1 MGRCA
6 ERAAVLTTVLVFA
19 GSALATDLIHK
30 EFHFKVR
37 RHASISVLN
46 EYGPI
51 TVHPVAGHQVIVN
64 AYLHSPKVEVNS
76 SQRGSRVEF
85 VSHLLPG
92 ANADSGTVDYDVLLP
107 ADASVTLDA
116 CSGSIYAE
124 GLRGDVTLVGNSGAV
139 EVKNVSN
146 GHVHIKTLDG
156 PITLTNVSDGHV
168 EVTSVGGQV
177 TMTSVSGSRIDVNTN
192 KGNIAY
198 NGDFG
203 GGGEYLFMTNTGNI
217 DATAPAYASISV
229 SAQSMKGQVV
239 NDFPLHP
246 NDETYVVTM
255 GSSFFG
261 YLGKAA
267 SSVKLVS
274 WSGKIHLKKH
284 P

>member
-6 ERAAVLTTVLVFA
+6 ERAAVLTAVLVFA
-19 GSALATDLIHK
+19 GSAVAADLIHK

-37 RHASISVLN
+37 RHASVSILN

-51 TVHPVAGHQVIVN
+51 SVHPVSGHQVIVN
-64 AYLHSPKVEVNS
+64 AFLHSPKVEVNS
-76 SQRGSRVEF
+76 SQRGSRVEII
-85 VSHLLPG
+85 SHLLPG
-92 ANADSGTVDYDVLLP
+92 ASADAGTVDYDVLLP

-116 CSGSIYAE
+116 CSGALFAE
-124 GLRGDVTLVGNSGAV
+124 GLHGDLTLVGNSGAV
-139 EVKNVSN
+139 EVKNISS
-146 GHVHIKTLDG
+146 GHVHVKTLDG

-168 EVTSVGGQV
+168 EITSVGGQV

-198 NGDFG
+198 DGDFG
-203 GGGEYLFMTNTGNI
+203 GGGEYLFVTNSGNI
-217 DATAPAYASISV
+217 DATAPAFASIAV
-229 SAQSMKGQVV
+229 TAQSMKGQVT
-239 NDFPLHP
+239 NDFPLRP
-246 NDETYVVTM
+246 NDDTYVVTM
-255 GSSFFG
+255 GSNFNG